1 MEFPLW
7 ATPERRAYL
16 VELLER
22 SGGLCVYG
30 HGLDCPDPADHC
42 YGAKEELTVDA
53 WKADDRDERSYL
65 WRLEKRRL
73 NSTLKIMRRGAFD
86 TIRREEYLAERPVF
100 KVVAVGVNAFTQRRV
115 AKVEIPELERI
126 LWVDIGGV
134 ELSKNK
140 LRKASRYPQWKVPNE
155 INEYVAK
162 RVERYL

>member
-42 YGAKEELTVDA
+42 YVAAEGRIVDA

-65 WRLEKRRL
+65 WRLERQRFHSSPKL
-73 NSTLKIMRRGAFD
+73 VRRGGFD
-86 TIRREEYLAERPVF
+86 SIRREAYLAERPVF
-100 KVVAVGVNAFTQRRV
+100 KVVAIGVSAFTQRRV
-115 AKVEIPELERI
+115 AKVEIPELGKV
-126 LWVDIGGV
+126 LWVDIGEV
-134 ELSKNK
+134 ELSKNR
-140 LRKASRYPQWKVPNE
+140 LRKASRHHQWKVPNE
-155 INEYVAK
+155 INDYVAK
-162 RVERYL
+162 RVRRYL